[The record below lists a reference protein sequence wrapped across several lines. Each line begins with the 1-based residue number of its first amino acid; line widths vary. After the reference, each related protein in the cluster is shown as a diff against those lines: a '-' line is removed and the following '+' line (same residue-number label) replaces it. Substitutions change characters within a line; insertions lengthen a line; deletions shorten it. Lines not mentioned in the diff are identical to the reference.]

1 MSFTTK
7 IQFLAVCFHL
17 QDFVAY
23 GNAYGN
29 SSWRHVE
36 SENISVLTISGNSR
50 NVKII
55 VPSPPF
61 YYHPPPANLWYSLN
75 IPWGSFYYDP
85 AILRYFSWTPTS
97 LLIRPPLQSSTEE
110 YMFPRHS
117 THHLHVIIYNLI
129 VDKELYPERSLTMN
143 QSKDQ
148 FENKTKS
155 FAILNVNF
163 LKKKIVWSITF
174 FLEFFKFHSELFK
187 LIAAKAGKNH
197 NSSITLR
204 RQHIISFLKFL
215 EK

>member
-23 GNAYGN
+23 GNAYRN

-36 SENISVLTISGNSR
+36 SENISVLTISGKSR

-55 VPSPPF
+55 VPFPPF
-61 YYHPPPANLWYSLN
+61 YYHPPPPPIYGIVSIFLEGHFKIFFLN
-75 IPWGSFYYDP
+75 THLP
-85 AILRYFSWTPTS
+85 ADST
-97 LLIRPPLQSSTEE
+97 PLQLSTEE

-129 VDKELYPERSLTMN
+129 VDKELYLERSLTMT

-163 LKKKIVWSITF
+163 LKKKIV
-174 FLEFFKFHSELFK
+174 
-187 LIAAKAGKNH
+187 
-197 NSSITLR
+197 
-204 RQHIISFLKFL
+204 
-215 EK
+215 

>member
-55 VPSPPF
+55 VPYPPF

-97 LLIRPPLQSSTEE
+97 LLIRPPYNQAQKSICFRATVLIICMLLSTTWLLTKNCILKEAW
-110 YMFPRHS
+110 PWIKVR
-117 THHLHVIIYNLI
+117 TNL
-129 VDKELYPERSLTMN
+129 
-143 QSKDQ
+143 
-148 FENKTKS
+148 KTK
-155 FAILNVNF
+155 
-163 LKKKIVWSITF
+163 LKVLQF
-174 FLEFFKFHSELFK
+174 
-187 LIAAKAGKNH
+187 
-197 NSSITLR
+197 
-204 RQHIISFLKFL
+204 
-215 EK
+215 